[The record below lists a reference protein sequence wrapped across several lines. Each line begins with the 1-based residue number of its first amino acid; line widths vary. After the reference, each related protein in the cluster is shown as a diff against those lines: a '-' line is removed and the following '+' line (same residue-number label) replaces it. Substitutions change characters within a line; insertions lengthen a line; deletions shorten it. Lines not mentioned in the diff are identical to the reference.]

1 MRNRRAIASAVD
13 GARAGD
19 QPGGQVRGQLA
30 GLHPEALAQVLIAG
44 LTPGDLRSG
53 GGVRSRAMVTA
64 PDLIVNPL
72 AAEVPA
78 LPALSAPPAPPALTG
93 LTGMSALPDS
103 RLPSVVVTVHP
114 GTGRLAAL
122 CSRLAGTARGAVW
135 FRTWSSR
142 SHADL
147 RVITRSCQS
156 RANSTCTPRLACT
169 PS

>member
-19 QPGGQVRGQLA
+19 QPGGQVHGQLA

-78 LPALSAPPAPPALTG
+78 LPALSAPPALTG
-93 LTGMSALPDS
+93 LTGMSGLPGS
-103 RLPSVVVTVHP
+103 RLPSVAVRLHP
-114 GTGRLAAL
+114 GT
-122 CSRLAGTARGAVW
+122 SR
-135 FRTWSSR
+135 
-142 SHADL
+142 
-147 RVITRSCQS
+147 
-156 RANSTCTPRLACT
+156 
-169 PS
+169 